1 MEGSRN
7 CSLIIY
13 EMKYAALIQS
23 SAIVY
28 AETAEE
34 AADQVNDA
42 LEDARERNCG
52 EIDDEILANAAV
64 VKVKVEKSNDE

>member
-1 MEGSRN
+1 
-7 CSLIIY
+7 
-13 EMKYAALIQS
+13 MKYAALIQS